1 MYHPPQLN
9 LDEKDGLKLTV
20 VNDWNSLLSNERFH
34 IALQE
39 FIYICYKYRNSES
52 IPIQPTHPDGS
63 KGEMKNITFPYKNLY
78 DKVFKYIVKLENET
92 DISNE
97 NPQPVL
103 DTELYP
109 QLLNLP
115 RYEQINN
122 DIIINKT
129 SRSLFAEASYAF
141 ALFYTCKELA
151 ILSGFFA
158 NKNNCDKLSLKN
170 IIDHTAS
177 LENIFTPISREIF
190 KPCYPYNIT
199 TQKNNNVLSD
209 CFYDRIIAVK
219 GSALQPEMYNILK
232 DFLSKQNFNLKCD
245 NSNVPNPEIE
255 LHKLWNPYLYIGNL
269 YDSINVNENYL
280 YNNVPASHYTGLLFS
295 FIARGGIVKGNF
307 GNTFTIIKDMIKSLS
322 TKMNE
327 IVSTYCTCLYCSIFP
342 LDEHTPQYTITSI
355 GDGSD
360 TLGLFNIPNLGV
372 ICFNYS
378 FVDKNYEKYYL
389 KVRDISFIEK
399 MFYRDNKQQEATEL
413 KKDLLF
419 ANKIV
424 QQKRIESIMLN
435 NSSMLH
441 FCCFGNDKEDFT
453 YIKSSKG
460 CSGTT
465 NDSYLDKLIYLKS
478 NKNSNGFIPCENISD
493 NDIILER
500 DGENQLYKLDGKTVA
515 KYDNL
520 FHDFYY
526 IEKHPQSVDLSFR
539 MNESNSNSVD
549 EVFACIIVLD
559 KFSDVVIQSSQMF
572 KDDEFL
578 VSKETSKIIEQKW
591 IKEEQR
597 DKILSIL
604 KKEKCTVRVS
614 LNPCFVGKRY
624 SNQANGYRIVDVDC
638 NYIPHWDS
646 VQKECNVLS
655 AEDNERKHVYAQ
667 IKVTEES
674 GKENISIEIYSFVS
688 PLISNLNLQ
697 FKDNLSETVRES
709 FNENYTL
716 ILKNYTVHS
725 NKQNKDI
732 PSYNQVLAMLRCLG
746 FLEAICINI
755 SQDENFFENK
765 DISGSDSYS
774 LYEKILKDAKCCDKT
789 MEKRNLSATDCQIK
803 NPIYYHRD
811 SYQESD
817 FPDNTK
823 PFEEIKDFESMKNIF
838 K

>member
-20 VNDWNSLLSNERFH
+20 VNKWDSLLSNERFH

-39 FIYICYKYRNSES
+39 FIYICYKYSNSGN
-52 IPIQPTHPDGS
+52 IPIQTTHPDGS
-63 KGEMKNITFPYKNLY
+63 KGEIKNITFPYKNLY

-103 DTELYP
+103 DTKSYP
-109 QLLNLP
+109 QLLNIP

-141 ALFYTCKELA
+141 ALFFTCKELA
-151 ILSGFFA
+151 ILSAFVV
-158 NKNNCDKLSLKN
+158 DKDNYNDLSLKN
-170 IIDHTAS
+170 IINHTAS
-177 LENIFTPISREIF
+177 LENIFNPISREVF
-190 KPCYPYNIT
+190 KPCYPYYIT
-199 TQKNNNVLSD
+199 SPKNNNVLSD

-219 GSALQPEMYNILK
+219 GSNLQPEMYNNVLK
-232 DFLSKQNFNLKCD
+232 KFLIEQKFKFNASKSGVR
-245 NSNVPNPEIE
+245 NSEIE
-255 LHKLWNPYLYIGNL
+255 LYKLWNPYLYIGEV
-269 YDSINVNENYL
+269 YDNTNVTEDYL
-280 YNNVPASHYTGLLFS
+280 YNGVPASHYTGLLFS
-295 FIARGGIVKGNF
+295 FIARGGIVEGKF
-307 GNTFTIIKDMIKSLS
+307 EYSFTRIKDIIKGLS

-342 LDEHTPQYTITSI
+342 LDKNTPQYTIISI
-355 GDGSD
+355 GDGSS

-378 FVDKNYEKYYL
+378 FEDKYDKYQF
-389 KVRDISFIEK
+389 KVKDTSSKEK
-399 MFYRDNKQQEATEL
+399 MFYRGNVQEEIEI
-413 KKDLLF
+413 KKTLSF
-419 ANKIV
+419 AKNIIQK
-424 QQKRIESIMLN
+424 KRIESIMLN

-441 FCCFGNDKEDFT
+441 FCCFGNDREDFT

-460 CSGTT
+460 GSGTT

-478 NKNSNGFIPCENISD
+478 NKNSNGFIPCEDISD
-493 NDIILER
+493 NDIILEQ
-500 DGENQLYKLDGKTVA
+500 DGKKQLYKLNGKTVA
-515 KYDNL
+515 KYDNV

-526 IEKHPQSVDLSFR
+526 IEKHPQSVNLFFSMD
-539 MNESNSNSVD
+539 ESNSTSVD
-549 EVFACIIVLD
+549 EVFACVIVLD

-604 KKEKCTVRVS
+604 KKEKCTVSVT

-624 SNQANGYRIVDVDC
+624 FNQVNNGYRVVDVDC

-765 DISGSDSYS
+765 EVSGSDSYF
-774 LYEKILKDAKCCDKT
+774 LYKKILKDAVCFDKT
-789 MEKRNLSATDCQIK
+789 MEKRNLPPTDCQIK

-811 SYQESD
+811 SCQESD

-823 PFEEIKDFESMKNIF
+823 PF
-838 K
+838 